1 MPALILLLKTNRK
14 REEKGTEK
22 EKKKGKEKGSIY
34 THTDF
39 SYAFSPVGSVPCSSL
54 EQI

>member
-14 REEKGTEK
+14 REEKGTDK
-22 EKKKGKEKGSIY
+22 EKKGKEKGSTY